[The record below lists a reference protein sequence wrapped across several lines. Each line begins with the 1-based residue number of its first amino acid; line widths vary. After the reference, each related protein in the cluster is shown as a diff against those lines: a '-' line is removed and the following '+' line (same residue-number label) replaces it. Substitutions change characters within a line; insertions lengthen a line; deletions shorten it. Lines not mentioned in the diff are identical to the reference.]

1 MRKQKI
7 GAHASL
13 RQRICKSCKTIFP
26 YIPCRILCVDCYK
39 RKQTGRNQEKKLN
52 SLMMNKI
59 YIYYIEMDK
68 VKKNENH
75 ANPRQRNQRQ
85 NQEGK
90 KKGSYDKFQTQLL
103 EIII

>member
-1 MRKQKI
+1 
-7 GAHASL
+7 
-13 RQRICKSCKTIFP
+13 
-26 YIPCRILCVDCYK
+26 
-39 RKQTGRNQEKKLN
+39 
-52 SLMMNKI
+52 MMNKI

-90 KKGSYDKFQTQLL
+90 KKGSYEKFQTQLL